1 MKSINIF
8 LRAVMLVC
16 IAAGALATP
25 AQPAFA
31 STPKNETAK
40 KGVSPEAHLNANGA
54 LKTDGNFNGTFDLE
68 GWDVQL
74 DPTLG
79 PVFTPLAATN
89 QWDNVGTGGGAFKD
103 GVNDVMVNGSDVYVG
118 GWFTDAGGN
127 PEADY
132 IAKWD
137 GAQWTSLSSNGSG
150 DGALTSAVTDMLFVG
165 TDLYV
170 IGYSFAAIDTS
181 NVAIPNAV
189 SLAVWNGTVWSAA
202 PGLSA
207 PLNGWGFALAY
218 DAGNNY
224 LYIGGEFTN
233 ISGIAEA
240 DRVARLDL
248 NTNTWSALGSNGAS
262 DGSLDNKVYSLA
274 TDSNGNVYA
283 GGFFLNVNN
292 GGVTIP
298 EADRV
303 AKWDGTNWSKLGDN
317 GSGDGAIS
325 NGLVTAIA
333 VDASDNVYVGGGF
346 TNVAGIATAD
356 NIAKWNGSAWSGL
369 GNNGSGDGAIGTGN
383 NGAAIQDIVIDGS
396 NVYVAGYFTIPS
408 IPTADYLAKFD
419 TNTNIWS
426 NLGSNGAGNG
436 SLNGGGVGL
445 ALSAGNVYVGGYM
458 FDINDNGTVI
468 STADYFGVWDGT
480 NWGTLGDSNGVFNF
494 DINAMAVMG
503 TDVYVGGNFRD
514 LGGDPAIDYLAK
526 WDGNTWSAVGNAG
539 KTYGAL
545 STTVYALAVNGSD
558 LYVGGLF
565 TNVYDNVTQ
574 DPISAA
580 DYIVRWDGANWY
592 ALCSGTGGNGSL
604 NGLVQVIAIDGN
616 NIYAGGNFTNANN
629 SGTPVDAADYL
640 AMFDG
645 ANWNAIGTGSGGN
658 GSLGGTVRAIALNGS
673 DVYVGGSFINV
684 NNNGIVINE
693 ADYAAKWD
701 GNDWGTLGTG
711 TPIDS
716 HVYALK
722 LVGNDL
728 YVGGQFT
735 NAGGVVN
742 ANRIAKY
749 TVNTG
754 AWSTVG
760 TPAALSG
767 SVYSIAELG
776 GNLLVGGAFT
786 DADGLAE
793 ADYIAKFNGT
803 SWSALGS
810 DGSGNG
816 SLDKYV
822 YALAISNNDLF
833 VGGAFT
839 NVNNN
844 GTIVKEADFLAAFG
858 INVAP
863 TDIAL
868 SASSVN
874 ENLPAGTTVGSF
886 SSTDANAGDTFT
898 YSLCGGVD
906 DASFSI
912 TGNALKTAAVFDFE
926 TKSSYSIC
934 VQTSDGNGGTF
945 QEPFTITVNDTNETV
960 NFKSTGAQD
969 GWVLESTEA
978 SGMGNAK
985 NNTATT
991 FRLGDDA
998 AKKQYRG
1005 ILSFNTA
1012 SLPDNAVIVKITLK
1026 LKQQGIVGGGNPVN
1040 AFQGILVDIKK
1051 GMFGTSALQPA
1062 DFQTAAQ
1069 KTYGP
1074 SKPVLTNGWY
1084 NINLTNGKAY
1094 INKLATNGGLTQI
1107 RLRFKLDDNNNAIAN
1122 YLSLFS
1128 GNAPLASRPQLII
1141 EYNLP

>member
-1 MKSINIF
+1 MKFINIF

-16 IAAGALATP
+16 ITAGALAVTP
-25 AQPAFA
+25 SQHAFA
-31 STPKNETAK
+31 STPADEANH
-40 KGVSPEAHLNANGA
+40 KGVSPEAYLNP
-54 LKTDGNFNGTFDLE
+54 DGTLNTGGNVDGSFDLD

-74 DPTLG
+74 DPALG
-79 PVFTPLAATN
+79 PVFSPLAATN
-89 QWDNVGTGGGAFKD
+89 QWDNVGAGGGAFKD
-103 GVNDVMVNGSDVYVG
+103 GVNDVVVNGSDIYVG

-127 PEADY
+127 PEADH

-137 GAQWTSLSSNGSG
+137 GAQWTSLSNNGSG
-150 DGALTSAVTDMLFVG
+150 DGALTSAVTEMLFVG
-165 TDLYV
+165 SDLYV
-170 IGYSFAAIDTS
+170 IGYSFAVRDT
-181 NVAIPNAV
+181 NNTTIPNAT
-189 SLAVWNGTVWSAA
+189 SLAVWNGTAWSAA

-207 PLNGWGFALAY
+207 PLNDWGYALAY
-218 DAGNNY
+218 DAANNFI
-224 LYIGGEFTN
+224 YIGGGFTN

-240 DRVARLDL
+240 DRVARLNL
-248 NTNTWSALGSNGAS
+248 NTSTWSALGNNGAS
-262 DGSLDNKVYSLA
+262 DGSLDNSVYSLA
-274 TDSNGNVYA
+274 IDSSGNLYA
-283 GGFFLNVNN
+283 GGFFQNVNN
-292 GGVTIP
+292 GGVSIP

-303 AKWDGTNWSKLGDN
+303 AKWDGTNWSALGSN
-317 GSGDGAIS
+317 GSGDGALS
-325 NGLVTAIA
+325 SSLVTALA

-346 TNVAGIATAD
+346 TNAANIATAD
-356 NIAKWNGSAWSGL
+356 YIAKWDGANWSAL
-369 GNNGSGDGAIGTGN
+369 GNNGSGNGAISGGGNGTP
-383 NGAAIQDIVIDGS
+383 IQDIVIDGNS
-396 NVYVAGYFTIPS
+396 IYVSGYFTIPT

-419 TNTNIWS
+419 TGTNTWS
-426 NLGSNGAGNG
+426 SLGSNGAGNG
-436 SLNGGGVGL
+436 SLNGG
-445 ALSAGNVYVGGYM
+445 ALGMAVSGGSLYVGGYM
-458 FDINDNGTVI
+458 FDINNNGTAN
-468 STADYFGVWDGT
+468 SSADYFGVWDGS
-480 NWGTLGDSNGVFNF
+480 NWGSLGDSNGVFNL
-494 DINAMAVMG
+494 DVNAIAVLG

-514 LGGDPAIDYLAK
+514 LGGNPAIDYLAK
-526 WDGNTWSAVGNAG
+526 WDGSTWSAVGNAG

-545 STTVYALAVNGSD
+545 NATVYALAVSGSD
-558 LYVGGLF
+558 LYIGGFF

-574 DPISAA
+574 NPITAA
-580 DYIVRWDGANWY
+580 DYIVRWDGTNWY
-592 ALCSGTGGNGSL
+592 ALGSGTGGNGSL
-604 NGLVQVIAIDGN
+604 NGFVQAIAIDGN

-629 SGTPVDAADYL
+629 SGASVDAADYL

-645 ANWNAIGTGSGGN
+645 ANWNAIGTGSLGN
-658 GSLGGTVRAIALNGS
+658 GSLGGTVRAIVFNG
-673 DVYVGGSFINV
+673 DLYVGGSFINV
-684 NNNGIVINE
+684 NNNGTVINE
-693 ADYAAKWD
+693 ADYVAKWD
-701 GNDWGTLGTG
+701 GADWGALGPG
-711 TPIDS
+711 TAIDS

-728 YVGGQFT
+728 YVGGSFT

-754 AWSTVG
+754 TWSAVG
-760 TPAALSG
+760 NLAAFNG
-767 SVYSIAELG
+767 AVYSIAELG
-776 GNLLVGGAFT
+776 GNLVVGGAFT
-786 DADGLAE
+786 NADGLAE
-793 ADYIAKFNGT
+793 ADYIAKFDGT
-803 SWSALGS
+803 TWSALGS

-822 YALAISNNDLF
+822 YALGILNNDLF

-863 TDIAL
+863 TDITL

-874 ENLPAGTTVGSF
+874 ENLPAGSTVGSL

-912 TGNALKTAAVFDFE
+912 TGNLLKTAAIFDYE
-926 TKSSYSIC
+926 TKNSYSIC
-934 VQTSDGNGGTF
+934 IQTSDGNGGTF
-945 QEPFTITVNDTNETV
+945 QEPFTITVNDTAETIT
-960 NFKSTGAQD
+960 FRSTGAQD
-969 GWVLESTEA
+969 GWILESTET

-1005 ILSFNTA
+1005 VLSFNTA
-1012 SLPDNAVIVKITLK
+1012 SLPDNAVITKVTLK
-1026 LKQQGIVGGGNPVN
+1026 LKKQGITGGGNPVN

-1094 INKLATNGGLTQI
+1094 INKLTTNGGLTQI